1 MPDDDPLDEL
11 DRNLGIA
18 TKLAAL
24 PVLIDMLLSLVMGLL
39 QSGCMVLLFLGFMA
53 ALLVVNYPW
62 IILGVVILIVAAAA
76 HEAWRRSRER
86 PHGPRR
92 GGTGGG

>member
-39 QSGCMVLLFLGFMA
+39 QSGCVGLIVIGFILL
-53 ALLVVNYPW
+53 LLVVNYPW
-62 IILGVVILIVAAAA
+62 VSLAVVALLAAIAVR
-76 HEAWRRSRER
+76 EAWRRVGER
-86 PHGPRR
+86 PRGPRR
-92 GGTGGG
+92 GGTGH